1 MKRLLIILIACLSAS
16 IILADKAQQSIKQ
29 QQQRTNKEIK
39 ETARKIDINKQQTNK
54 QLNLLNKLSL
64 EISQNDEELNKLKLA
79 IDSIDVAMV
88 SLNDSIISL
97 ENNLSIL
104 RQNYAESL
112 RSIRSARR
120 STNNIAFLF
129 SSKTFADAYRRVRYL
144 QQFKSWQNSKSD
156 ELKNAIT
163 TVDAAKNELV
173 ALHSTKSQTLNLV
186 TSTQQT
192 LLKNKEEQSQVIASL
207 EKERAQLDAYMKQ
220 KRKEA
225 QQLDAQLEELIKKQQ
240 EAERKRKAEAEKKR
254 KEQERK
260 KEKERKKDSQKP
272 KDDNKDKAS
281 KKDKT
286 QEPIIDTESQAQLTL
301 SSNFEGNKG
310 KLPYPVSGKC
320 RIVSKFGR
328 HKHPDLQ
335 YIEINNN
342 GIDIELLSS
351 NEARVIFDGTV
362 SAIFQQPGY
371 NSIVMVRHGSYIT
384 VYANLESL
392 NVKPGDTVKALQSLG
407 TVFSDPDNENRCIL
421 HFEVRKETQKLDP
434 QAWIK

>member
-1 MKRLLIILIACLSAS
+1 MSTG

-39 ETARKIDINKQQTNK
+39 ETAKKIDANTQQTNK

-64 EISQNDEELNKLKLA
+64 EISQNNEELNRLKLA
-79 IDSIDVAMV
+79 IDSIDVKMA
-88 SLNDSIISL
+88 SLNDSIASL
-97 ENNLSIL
+97 ESNLSTL

-144 QQFKSWQNSKSD
+144 QQFKSWQNSKST

-163 TVDAAKNELV
+163 SVDAAKNELI
-173 ALHSTKSQTLNLV
+173 ALHSSKSQTLELV
-186 TSTQQT
+186 SSTQQT

-207 EKERAQLDAYMKQ
+207 KKERAQLDAYMKQ

-225 QQLDAQLEELIKKQQ
+225 QQLDAQLEELIRKQQ
-240 EAERKRKAEAEKKR
+240 EAERKRKAEAEKRR

-260 KEKERKKDSQKP
+260 KESQKSKDS
-272 KDDNKDKAS
+272 
-281 KKDKT
+281 KDKT
-286 QEPIIDTESQAQLTL
+286 SKKEKDQEPIIDTESQVQLTL
-301 SSNFEGNKG
+301 SSNFESNKG

-328 HKHPDLQ
+328 HKHPELQ
-335 YIEINNN
+335 YIEVNNN

-351 NEARVIFDGTV
+351 NTARVIFDGTV

-384 VYANLESL
+384 VYANLETL
-392 NVKPGDTVKALQSLG
+392 NVKPGDTVKAQQSLG
-407 TVFSDPDNENRCIL
+407 TVFADPDNENRCIL

>member
-1 MKRLLIILIACLSAS
+1 MSTG

-39 ETARKIDINKQQTNK
+39 ETAKKIDANTQQTNK

-64 EISQNDEELNKLKLA
+64 EISQNNEELNRLKLA
-79 IDSIDVAMV
+79 IDSIDVKMA
-88 SLNDSIISL
+88 SLNDSIASL
-97 ENNLSIL
+97 ESNLSTL

-144 QQFKSWQNSKSD
+144 QQFKSWQNSKST

-163 TVDAAKNELV
+163 SVDAAKNELI
-173 ALHSTKSQTLNLV
+173 ALHSSKSQTLELV
-186 TSTQQT
+186 SSTQQT

-207 EKERAQLDAYMKQ
+207 KKERAQLDAYMKQ

-225 QQLDAQLEELIKKQQ
+225 QQLDAQLEELIRKQQ
-240 EAERKRKAEAEKKR
+240 EAERKRKAEAEKRR

-260 KEKERKKDSQKP
+260 KESQKSKDS
-272 KDDNKDKAS
+272 
-281 KKDKT
+281 KDKT
-286 QEPIIDTESQAQLTL
+286 SKKEKDQEPIIDTESQAQLTL
-301 SSNFEGNKG
+301 SSNFESNKG

-328 HKHPDLQ
+328 HKHPELQ
-335 YIEINNN
+335 YIEVNNN

-351 NEARVIFDGTV
+351 NTARVIFDGTV

-384 VYANLESL
+384 VYANLETL
-392 NVKPGDTVKALQSLG
+392 NVKPGDTVKAQQSLG
-407 TVFSDPDNENRCIL
+407 TVFADPDNENRCIL

>member
-1 MKRLLIILIACLSAS
+1 MSTG

-39 ETARKIDINKQQTNK
+39 ETAKKIDANTQQTNK

-64 EISQNDEELNKLKLA
+64 EISQNNEELNRLKLA
-79 IDSIDVAMV
+79 IDSIDVKMA
-88 SLNDSIISL
+88 SLNDSIASL
-97 ENNLSIL
+97 ESNLSTL

-112 RSIRSARR
+112 RSIRSTRR

-144 QQFKSWQNSKSD
+144 QQFKSWQNSKST

-163 TVDAAKNELV
+163 SVDAAKNELI
-173 ALHSTKSQTLNLV
+173 ALHSSKSQTLELV
-186 TSTQQT
+186 SSTQQT

-207 EKERAQLDAYMKQ
+207 KKERAQLDAYMKQ

-225 QQLDAQLEELIKKQQ
+225 QQLDAQLEELIRKQQ
-240 EAERKRKAEAEKKR
+240 EAERMRKAEAEKKR

-260 KEKERKKDSQKP
+260 KESQKSKDS
-272 KDDNKDKAS
+272 KDKSS
-281 KKDKT
+281 KKEKD

-301 SSNFEGNKG
+301 SSNFESNKG

-328 HKHPDLQ
+328 HKHPELQ
-335 YIEINNN
+335 YIEVNNN

-351 NEARVIFDGTV
+351 NTARVIFDGTV

-384 VYANLESL
+384 VYANLETL
-392 NVKPGDTVKALQSLG
+392 NVKPGDTVKAQQSLG
-407 TVFSDPDNENRCIL
+407 TVFADPDNENRCIL

>member
-1 MKRLLIILIACLSAS
+1 MSTG

-39 ETARKIDINKQQTNK
+39 ETAKKIDANTQQTNK

-64 EISQNDEELNKLKLA
+64 EISQNNEELNRLKLA
-79 IDSIDVAMV
+79 IDSIDVKMA
-88 SLNDSIISL
+88 SLNDSIASL
-97 ENNLSIL
+97 ESNLSTL

-144 QQFKSWQNSKSD
+144 QQFKSWQNSKST

-163 TVDAAKNELV
+163 SVDATKNELI
-173 ALHSTKSQTLNLV
+173 ALHSSKSQTLELV
-186 TSTQQT
+186 SSTQQT

-207 EKERAQLDAYMKQ
+207 KKERAQLDAYMKQ

-225 QQLDAQLEELIKKQQ
+225 QQLDAQLEELIRKQQ
-240 EAERKRKAEAEKKR
+240 EAERKRKAEAEKRR

-260 KEKERKKDSQKP
+260 KESQKSKDS
-272 KDDNKDKAS
+272 
-281 KKDKT
+281 KDKT
-286 QEPIIDTESQAQLTL
+286 SKKEKDQEPIIDTESQAQLTL
-301 SSNFEGNKG
+301 SSNFESNKG

-328 HKHPDLQ
+328 HKHPELQ
-335 YIEINNN
+335 YIEVNNN

-351 NEARVIFDGTV
+351 NTARVIFDGTV

-384 VYANLESL
+384 VYANLETL
-392 NVKPGDTVKALQSLG
+392 NVKPGDTVKAQQSLG
-407 TVFSDPDNENRCIL
+407 TVFADPDNENRCIL

>member
-1 MKRLLIILIACLSAS
+1 MSTS

-39 ETARKIDINKQQTNK
+39 ETAKKIDANTQKTNK

-64 EISQNDEELNKLKLA
+64 EISQNNEELNKLKLA
-79 IDSIDVAMV
+79 IDSIDAAMTT
-88 SLNDSIISL
+88 LNDSIISL
-97 ENNLSIL
+97 ENNLSTL

-144 QQFKSWQNSKSD
+144 QQFKSWQNSKST

-163 TVDAAKNELV
+163 SVDAAKNELI
-173 ALHSTKSQTLNLV
+173 ALHSSKSQTLELV
-186 TSTQQT
+186 SSTQQT
-192 LLKNKEEQSQVIASL
+192 LLKNREEQSQVIASL
-207 EKERAQLDAYMKQ
+207 KNERAQLDAYMKQ

-225 QQLDAQLEELIKKQQ
+225 QQLDAQLEELIRKQQ

-260 KEKERKKDSQKP
+260 KESQKSKDS
-272 KDDNKDKAS
+272 KDKSS
-281 KKDKT
+281 KKEKG

-301 SSNFEGNKG
+301 SSNFESNKG

-328 HKHPDLQ
+328 HKHPELQ
-335 YIEINNN
+335 YIEVNNN

-351 NEARVIFDGTV
+351 NTARVIFDGTV

-384 VYANLESL
+384 VYANLETL
-392 NVKPGDTVKALQSLG
+392 NVKPGDTVKAQQSLG
-407 TVFSDPDNENRCIL
+407 TVFADPDNENRCIL